1 MAPPIGDLVML
12 TSYPWLKK
20 RTSLFLGILIVLG
33 FLLDSNVL
41 VGEDAESTKIM
52 EFTRSIRQLEAPPDR
67 DDIGWHQAEAA
78 LDRARKNPN
87 LKENAICGL
96 AWLHLKRGN
105 TDAVGNLQGKLVILF
120 PSPSPDLKSQMDRIQ
135 LYYSLAADPDFVQ
148 QHFASVA
155 ANALDP
161 KVSETNR
168 MACAAMLGGISGMLK
183 PDAAESPIDRELLSA
198 VRSSILKSPMPK
210 VIQAF
215 EDNFK
220 KNATRAATLA
230 DWLAKNADK
239 SVVEKTKQVELES
252 QNLRKELDEQVK
264 LLASEKSEKKAL
276 QKKVFALTKEK
287 TNAKKEV
294 NWVDV
299 QWDSHPEFHN
309 PIMPNREEFARGV
322 RTGETEFDGFRQRFV
337 FSRESGRASVR
348 DRRPTFAD
356 TVTYPS
362 YRWNPRPQH
371 LIDRDIDRKYL
382 PALHRYQY
390 LTSQRDS
397 LRNKKAKLTG
407 RLKEIETELAPL
419 VAKLESISELLQSE
433 SKGRKEIK
441 AELEVLRDAAQTL
454 TAAKPSLAFRPPH
467 FEIVDYSIE
476 AKVLKPKTK

>member
-1 MAPPIGDLVML
+1 M
-12 TSYPWLKK
+12 
-20 RTSLFLGILIVLG
+20 
-33 FLLDSNVL
+33 
-41 VGEDAESTKIM
+41 KIM
-52 EFTRSIRQLEAPPDR
+52 ELTKSIRQLEAPPDR

-78 LDRARKNPN
+78 LHRARTNPN
-87 LKENAICGL
+87 LKEKAICGL

-105 TDAVGNLQGKLVILF
+105 TDAVGKLLGKLASVF
-120 PSPSPDLKSQMDRIQ
+120 PAPSPDLKSQLSRIQ
-135 LYYSLAADPDFVQ
+135 LHHSLVSNPDFAQ
-148 QHFASVA
+148 EHFALIA
-155 ANALDP
+155 ENALDP
-161 KVSETNR
+161 KISESNR

-183 PDAAESPIDRELLSA
+183 PEVAESPIDRDLLNA
-198 VRSSILKSPMPK
+198 VRSSILRSPMPK

-220 KNATRAATLA
+220 KNATRSATLA
-230 DWLAKNADK
+230 EWLAKNADK
-239 SVVEKTKQVELES
+239 SVVEKAKLVELES
-252 QNLRKELDEQVK
+252 QNLSKELEEQAK
-264 LLASEKSEKKAL
+264 LLASEKSEEKEL

-294 NWVDV
+294 NWVDL

-348 DRRPTFAD
+348 DRRQTFAD

-371 LIDRDIDRKYL
+371 LIDRDIDSKYL
-382 PALHRYQY
+382 PALHRHQY

-397 LRNKKAKLTG
+397 LRNKKTKLTG

-419 VAKLESISELLQSE
+419 MVRLESISKLLQSE
-433 SKGRKEIK
+433 MKGRKEIK

-467 FEIVDYSIE
+467 FEIVDYTIE
-476 AKVLKPKTK
+476 AKVLTSITK

>member
-1 MAPPIGDLVML
+1 M
-12 TSYPWLKK
+12 
-20 RTSLFLGILIVLG
+20 
-33 FLLDSNVL
+33 
-41 VGEDAESTKIM
+41 KIM
-52 EFTRSIRQLEAPPDR
+52 EFTKSIRQLEAPPDR

-78 LDRARKNPN
+78 LHRARTNPN
-87 LKENAICGL
+87 LKENAICGM

-105 TDAVGNLQGKLVILF
+105 TEAVGNLLGKLASVF
-120 PSPSPDLKSQMDRIQ
+120 PAPSPDLKSQLSRIQ
-135 LYYSLAADPDFVQ
+135 LHYSLVSNPDFAQ
-148 QHFASVA
+148 EHFALIA
-155 ANALDP
+155 ENALDP
-161 KVSETNR
+161 KISESNR
-168 MACAAMLGGISGMLK
+168 LACAAMLGGISGMLK
-183 PDAAESPIDRELLSA
+183 PEVAEAPIDRDLLNA
-198 VRSSILKSPMPK
+198 VRSNILKSPMPK

-230 DWLAKNADK
+230 DWLAKNVDK
-239 SVVEKTKQVELES
+239 SVVEKTKQVELET
-252 QNLRKELDEQVK
+252 QNLRKELEEQAT
-264 LLASEKSEKKAL
+264 LLASEKKEEKEL

-287 TNAKKEV
+287 SNAKKEV

-348 DRRPTFAD
+348 DRRQTFAD

-371 LIDRDIDRKYL
+371 LIDRDIDSRYL

-390 LTSQRDS
+390 FTSQRDS
-397 LRNKKAKLTG
+397 LRNRKSKLTG
-407 RLKEIETELAPL
+407 RRKEIETELAPL

-433 SKGRKEIK
+433 AKGRKEIK
-441 AELEVLRDAAQTL
+441 AELDVCLDAAMAL
-454 TAAKPSLAFRPPH
+454 RVAKPSLAFRPPH
-467 FEIVDYSIE
+467 FEIVDYSLE

>member
-1 MAPPIGDLVML
+1 M
-12 TSYPWLKK
+12 
-20 RTSLFLGILIVLG
+20 
-33 FLLDSNVL
+33 DSNVL
-41 VGEDAESTKIM
+41 FGGDPESMKVM
-52 EFTRSIRQLEAPPDR
+52 EFTKSIRQLEASPDR
-67 DDIGWHQAEAA
+67 DDVGWHQAEAA
-78 LDRARKNPN
+78 LHRARTNPE

-96 AWLHLKRGN
+96 AWFHLKRGN
-105 TDAVGNLQGKLVILF
+105 TEAVGKLLGKLASVF
-120 PSPSPDLKSQMDRIQ
+120 PAPSPDLESQLSRIQ
-135 LYYSLAADPDFVQ
+135 LHHSLVSNPDFAQ
-148 QHFASVA
+148 EHFALIA
-155 ANALDP
+155 ENALDP
-161 KVSETNR
+161 KISESNR
-168 MACAAMLGGISGMLK
+168 VACAALLGGISGMLK
-183 PDAAESPIDRELLSA
+183 PEVAESPIDRDLLSA
-198 VRSSILKSPMPK
+198 VRSSILRSPMPK

-239 SVVEKTKQVELES
+239 SVVEKTKLVELES
-252 QNLRKELDEQVK
+252 QNLRKELEEQAK
-264 LLASEKSEKKAL
+264 LLASEKSEEKEL

-287 TNAKKEV
+287 SNAKKEV

-309 PIMPNREEFARGV
+309 PIMPNREGFARGV
-322 RTGETEFDGFRQRFV
+322 RTGETEFDGFRQRLV
-337 FSRESGRASVR
+337 FSRESGRASGR
-348 DRRPTFAD
+348 NRQTFAD

-371 LIDRDIDRKYL
+371 LIERDIDSKYL

-397 LRNKKAKLTG
+397 LQNKKAKLTG

-441 AELEVLRDAAQTL
+441 AELDVCLDAAMAL
-454 TAAKPSLAFRPPH
+454 RAAKPSLAFRPPH

-476 AKVLKPKTK
+476 AKVLTSITK